1 MSRRSRS
8 RAVAS
13 ACLTVA
19 AAAAGLIACG
29 GATGLL
35 DSLVD
40 DAGPGSGPT
49 PKTTPVATD
58 NADEGGSATDA
69 APMADVGAS
78 DVNAF
83 VEVGPPPHPIDV
95 VSTCAQYENVP
106 VGSYIEQA
114 NYWNEG
120 NCPGTECMAIN
131 TATGAFS
138 VTQAPNCGSTV
149 SSYPNTLYGSSFGST
164 SPGSALPMQVGAL
177 TSVTSSW
184 AFSVGG
190 VSTDQYDVAYD
201 IWFCTNDACGPSGFS
216 GGTELMIW
224 LDYQNTTGW
233 EQDLGSVTLAGYNW
247 EVWTFIQ
254 GAAGNTWTY
263 LAYLIQPSSVTSV
276 TNLDLLAFFRDAESR
291 GYIQSSWYLYAIQAG
306 DEIRTGGLPFDSNT
320 FSVSVN

>member
-1 MSRRSRS
+1 M
-8 RAVAS
+8 
-13 ACLTVA
+13 LPVA
-19 AAAAGLIACG
+19 AWAFLLVAVAAAGLIACG

-35 DSLVD
+35 DSLVSEA
-40 DAGPGSGPT
+40 DAGPGRGPT
-49 PKTTPVATD
+49 PELPPIPTTD
-58 NADEGGSATDA
+58 GNDEGGSAVTDS
-69 APMADVGAS
+69 APVAEVGVS
-78 DVNAF
+78 DAGAL
-83 VEVGPPPHPIDV
+83 VEVGPPPHSTDV
-95 VSTCAQYENVP
+95 VTTCAQYENVP
-106 VGSYIEQA
+106 VGSYVAQA
-114 NYWNEG
+114 DYWNEG
-120 NCPGTECMAIN
+120 NCPGTECMAVN

-164 SPGSALPMQVGAL
+164 SPGSVLPMQVNAL

-201 IWFCTNDACGPSGFS
+201 IWFCPNDACGASGFS

-247 EVWTFIQ
+247 EVWTFTQ
-254 GAAGNTWTY
+254 GMAGNTWTY

-276 TNLDLLAFFRDAESR
+276 TNLNLLAFFQDAESR
-291 GYIQSSWYLYAIQAG
+291 GYIQSSWYLYAVQAG
-306 DEIRTGGLPFDSNT
+306 DEIRTGGLPFDSNS